1 MKKVLVLALIAVF
14 VLGMTSCGK
23 KKEEEGKT
31 KTELLCIE
39 KGWKL
44 TSAVVNPGVT
54 VGGEITTNY
63 MDYLY
68 DWEKNIV
75 LVFSSD
81 HGELIKVTT
90 PAPEDQDGYLQN
102 VMTTWNFSSDES
114 QLKFQFPFFYDRS
127 AGHPYRTFDSDLETA
142 TITTLDET
150 KLTLTMTIDQTETK
164 GTITTYVLNYEPVK
178 K

>member
-14 VLGMTSCGK
+14 ALSLSSCGK
-23 KKEEEGKT
+23 KKQEEEKT

-44 TSAVVNPGVT
+44 TSATVSPGVY
-54 VGGEITTNY
+54 VGGELTTNY

-68 DWEKNIV
+68 DWEKDIV
-75 LVFSSD
+75 LVFSTD

-114 QLKFQFPFFYDRS
+114 QLIFQFPFFYDRS
-127 AGHPYRTFDSDLETA
+127 AGHPYRTFDSDPETA
-142 TITTLDET
+142 TITVLDET
-150 KLTLTMTIDQTETK
+150 KLTLTMTIDQENIK
-164 GTITTYVLNYEPVK
+164 GTPTVYVLNYEPVK